1 MYNTVKLQYWE
12 ILLHLKKN
20 HPILTDFKII
30 FKNIENITI
39 LLKMLKLLKTVE
51 LLNNYVQILKLFF
64 QDSLRNRNF
73 KRNIININLKQN
85 YFVTL

>member
-12 ILLHLKKN
+12 ILLHLKKMLSYFN
-20 HPILTDFKII
+20 RFKII